1 MNNPARARRTFT
13 LSLPPTDPNSAIIL
27 QWLDSQPIG
36 MDVSPLMRQAL
47 ATWLSCG
54 PLLEQLVKGL
64 GRVEAHLTQGTF
76 VPSGADEEADE
87 EQKAMLDQLLDF
99 AHLD

>member
-1 MNNPARARRTFT
+1 MNREAKGRRTFT
-13 LSLPPTDPNSAIIL
+13 LSLPPTDPNSAIIV

-64 GRVEAHLTQGTF
+64 GRMEAHLAQGTF
-76 VPSGADEEADE
+76 VASGADETQDE
-87 EQKAMLDQLLDF
+87 ERNAMLDQLLDF
-99 AHLD
+99 THLD